1 MISTKCNTKHRY
13 KVLVVLYEVRRAKHF
28 KVALLQSSV
37 CQSGTNVLY
46 ANPDIIN
53 QLDFEKTIT
62 EHKLNKNKNQ
72 THT

>member
-53 QLDFEKTIT
+53 ELDFERK
-62 EHKLNKNKNQ
+62 KNKKQ
-72 THT
+72 TT